1 MDRRAS
7 DTSAGDRCFVRWL
20 SLVLVI
26 VSSIGAMIVL
36 IDPVITFVQ
45 TSGTTIKI
53 GGEGFSD
60 QLKGAVVS
68 LILVAGF
75 ASVITYWLGASNQG
89 QRAQESVSTIATQ
102 AAPLQAAAVAAARAP
117 VPDTPTPE
125 NGALQAGTVNV
136 ETGTTNI
143 TTGETKP

>member
-26 VSSIGAMIVL
+26 VSSLGAMIVL
-36 IDPVITFVQ
+36 VDPVVTFVQ
-45 TSGTTIKI
+45 PDGGSIKI
-53 GGEGFSD
+53 GGTGFSD

-89 QRAQESVSTIATQ
+89 QRAQEQVGTIATT
-102 AAPLQAAAVAAARAP
+102 AAPMQAAAVAAARSEP
-117 VPDTPTPE
+117 LQ
-125 NGALQAGTVNV
+125 NGAALKIDEVKVDAPGGDVTINS
-136 ETGTTNI
+136 EGDR
-143 TTGETKP
+143 KL